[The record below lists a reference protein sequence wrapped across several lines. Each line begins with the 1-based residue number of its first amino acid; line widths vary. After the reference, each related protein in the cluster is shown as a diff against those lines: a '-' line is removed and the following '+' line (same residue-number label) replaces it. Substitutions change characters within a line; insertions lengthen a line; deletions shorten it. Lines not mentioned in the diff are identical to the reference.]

1 MDIYIPRKQYKII
14 CDTSDEIDGLFIHE
28 SNISLMED
36 PEDKISPYNINSI
49 TAKIYFK
56 TNTPNTQEPPHYLS
70 NLYILEG
77 DYIFTFESI
86 SKTNIFQ
93 VFKAVYIHKITPDQ
107 QAKLSLLQC
116 RDKLTQSQLKNLT
129 IQSQRIL

>member
-1 MDIYIPRKQYKII
+1 MDIYIPRKQYKVI

-56 TNTPNTQEPPHYLS
+56 TNKSNATDTPYYLP

-93 VFKAVYIHKITPDQ
+93 VFKAVHIHKIPLEQ
-107 QAKLSLLQC
+107 QMKLTLLQC
-116 RDKLTQSQLKNLT
+116 RDKLTQSQLENLT

>member
-1 MDIYIPRKQYKII
+1 MDIYIPRKQYKVI

-56 TNTPNTQEPPHYLS
+56 NLNAQDHPHYLT

-86 SKTNIFQ
+86 SKTNTFQ
-93 VFKAVYIHKITPDQ
+93 VFKAVHIHKITPDLL
-107 QAKLSLLQC
+107 AKLSLLQC